1 MERQFHT
8 PAPGSSPC
16 SARSPSAQVN
26 ISVASQNIQGLE
38 TSTLILLMSLGLQ
51 KWGSLGT
58 SRCSDYVFMKTLL
71 LFSYW
76 SSTLDHMVANRYPK
90 LLIHTLCLLPSQ
102 RDCYTLK
109 SSVRFWRRF
118 KDKPGDFPG
127 DPVVKNPLPP
137 AGDTSSIPNAKGQLS
152 LCATTTETLLHSMWA
167 ATTKARLLEPALHG
181 KKPPQW
187 DSYALQ
193 LESSLCSPQ
202 LEKAYMQQW
211 KPRAAK
217 KTNEKKENLIYPKD
231 AKERP

>member
-26 ISVASQNIQGLE
+26 ISVASQHIQGLE
-38 TSTLILLMSLGLQ
+38 TSTSILLMSMVLQ

-58 SRCSDYVFMKTLL
+58 SRCSDYKHTSWRHL

-90 LLIHTLCLLPSQ
+90 LLIQTLCLLPSQ

-109 SSVRFWRRF
+109 SSVTFWRRF

-127 DPVVKNPLPP
+127 DPVVQDPLPP
-137 AGDTSSIPNAKGQLS
+137 AGNMGSISGLGRP
-152 LCATTTETLLHSMWA
+152 HV
-167 ATTKARLLEPALHG
+167 
-181 KKPPQW
+181 
-187 DSYALQ
+187 
-193 LESSLCSPQ
+193 
-202 LEKAYMQQW
+202 
-211 KPRAAK
+211 PRG
-217 KTNEKKENLIYPKD
+217 N
-231 AKERP
+231 